1 MGLIFERTC
10 ALFDPIVRSDPM
22 VADPP
27 RILKG
32 SKKHCYECGQQ
43 CQLCQARSQRVC
55 KCCSFSYCIDHDTGC
70 SSNSVSAPDHRYY
83 FAQPDVL
90 GHSALGAI
98 LAVEEGY
105 C

>member
-10 ALFDPIVRSDPM
+10 CAFRPFVRSDLM
-22 VADPP
+22 VADLL

-43 CQLCQARSQRVC
+43 CQLCQGLTQRVC
-55 KCCSFSYCIDHDTGC
+55 ICCSFSYCIDHDTGC
-70 SSNSVSAPDHRYY
+70 SSNSVSTPDHQDE
-83 FAQPDVL
+83 FAKPDVL